1 MHSIAAF
8 RCAQQPNISSRGT
21 AYKLRLWIS
30 FAVFSLWRLNS
41 NVNHLYTMSKYLLL
55 VLLAFVSFHAFGAEN
70 AWLGSDRKK
79 WPDTEF
85 RKTKNDFAGV
95 LLVTPDIDWKQKWN
109 TPPDTIPYFREAKTV
124 KIGDELA
131 ILTFF
136 VNPKAD
142 GNGNANILCRI
153 KVTQPNGTVSVDEN
167 NIPCMSGKVLGDTNN
182 IRLSPAVIHFVGEKS
197 DPLGKW
203 VVEVGIHDVN
213 RNTSLQLR
221 TRFTLVAKGD

>member
-1 MHSIAAF
+1 
-8 RCAQQPNISSRGT
+8 
-21 AYKLRLWIS
+21 
-30 FAVFSLWRLNS
+30 
-41 NVNHLYTMSKYLLL
+41 MSKLLL
-55 VLLAFVSFHAFGAEN
+55 FVLAFASFHVIGADN
-70 AWLGSDRKK
+70 VWLGPDRSK

-95 LLVTPDIDWKQKWN
+95 LLVTPDTDWEQKWN

-124 KIGDELA
+124 KVGEELV

-142 GNGNANILCRI
+142 GNGDTNVLCSI
-153 KVTQPNGTVSVDEN
+153 KTTRPNGTVSVDEK
-167 NIPCMSGKVLGDTNN
+167 NIPCMKGKVIGNPNN

-221 TRFTLVAKGD
+221 TQFTLEAKGG